1 MMFQLV
7 WRGIND
13 EEEKNTTSNKKKRKI
28 NGSKSEKV
36 SERFKL
42 FGKKKK
48 LTLRRKRGKLI

>member
-1 MMFQLV
+1 LPKPDTNSMMFQLV

-36 SERFKL
+36 SERYKL

-48 LTLRRKRGKLI
+48 